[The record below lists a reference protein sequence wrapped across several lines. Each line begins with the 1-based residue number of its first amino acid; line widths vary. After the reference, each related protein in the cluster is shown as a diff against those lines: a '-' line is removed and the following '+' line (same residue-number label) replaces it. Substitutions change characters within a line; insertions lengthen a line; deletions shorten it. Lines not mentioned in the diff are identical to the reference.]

1 MSRIDM
7 LAVGLCM
14 VFGYGLVTWLLSLKK
29 PDPLLPSDSD
39 AQESVPPSTTLSTTP
54 WWTVLGVSKDASRL
68 QIDEAYHAKL
78 RQYALTSEDGV
89 GSALVQLAEQQT
101 RHIELAYL
109 QALKVREDSLESDPG
124 T

>member
-14 VFGYGLVTWLLSLKK
+14 AFGYGLVTWLLSLKK
-29 PDPLLPSDSD
+29 PDSLKDGDLDSHS
-39 AQESVPPSTTLSTTP
+39 AVPQPAVLSAAP
-54 WWTVLGVSKDASRL
+54 WWQVLGVLEDASQA
-68 QIDEAYHAKL
+68 QIEEAYHAKL

-89 GSALVQLAEQQT
+89 GSALVQLAQQQT
-101 RHIELAYL
+101 RLIEAAYL
-109 QALKVREDSLESDPG
+109 QALKPRK